1 LREGDAPGKNNLS
14 YLVEEMG
21 TCQEREENGRS
32 KKRRWKWEKQEK
44 HEVKRRKARKKGWK
58 SAYIYLQKSRKGKC
72 VYISPVLH
80 GFKIFPSCSSSSSI
94 N

>member
-1 LREGDAPGKNNLS
+1 LRKGDAPEKAICFRDGDVPGKR
-14 YLVEEMG
+14 G
-21 TCQEREENGRS
+21 
-32 KKRRWKWEKQEK
+32 KWEKQEK
-44 HEVKRRKARKKGWK
+44 QEEKVEVGKARKRQEEEKCVEK
-58 SAYIYLQKSRKGKC
+58 SKKSRKGKC